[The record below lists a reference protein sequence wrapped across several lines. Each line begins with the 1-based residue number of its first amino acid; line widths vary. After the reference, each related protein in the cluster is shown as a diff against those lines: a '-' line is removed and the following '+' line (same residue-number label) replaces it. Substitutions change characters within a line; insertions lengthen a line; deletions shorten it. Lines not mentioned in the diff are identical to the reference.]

1 MITIR
6 ELVSHVGEQISVLG
20 FVETLR
26 AGKRRAFLDIGYGPD
41 RVQSVASTADLPADL
56 TVRSYVR
63 VDGTVRTLPPDK
75 YSHLPVELTDSRV
88 ILLSRAD
95 DTTLSKCPAGAST
108 EVQLRERHHY
118 FRDPTFASI
127 LRLSDAL
134 AQSVRQFFRDTHCT
148 ELIPPSFTG
157 VECEGGATLFS
168 LEHPGKSVAEPQTVY
183 LTQSSQFAL
192 EMALPGLGDCFCIA
206 PSFRK
211 EHSHTR
217 RHLTEFTHVESEWGG
232 ILTFEDHLDKLRA
245 LLQGTLRHF
254 LVLGASDLRAL
265 GQYDRVVTLLAKC
278 QDIVVLE
285 HQEAIQQL
293 NALGIRKKDG
303 SVFGPEDDIEE
314 AEERKL
320 IDTLD
325 RVVFLTKFPKVFKS
339 FYMCEDPSDP
349 SRVLGCDVE
358 VPGVGE
364 IIGSG
369 VREFDAARLTQR
381 LLENHLKPEDYTE
394 YIELRRC
401 GFARTSGM
409 GLGLGRMLTWLLDLH
424 SIRQVVAFP
433 RFPGY
438 VRP

>member
-1 MITIR
+1 MIPIR
-6 ELVSHVGEQISVLG
+6 ELVSHVGEQVSILG

-26 AGKRRAFLDIGYGPD
+26 AGKRHAFLDIGYGTD
-41 RVQSVASTADLPADL
+41 KVQSVTSTASLPADL

-63 VDGTVRTLPPDK
+63 VEGTVRALPQDK
-75 YSHLPVELTDSRV
+75 YSHQPVELTDSHV
-88 ILLSRAD
+88 VLLSRAD
-95 DTTLSKCPAGAST
+95 DMTLSKCPVGASL

-134 AQSVRQFFRDTHCT
+134 AQAVRQFFRDTHCT

-157 VECEGGATLFS
+157 VECEGGASLFG
-168 LEHPGKSVAEPQTVY
+168 LEHPGRSSAEPMTVF

-211 EHSHTR
+211 ENSHTR

-232 ILTFEDHLDKLRA
+232 ILTFEDHLEKLRA

-254 LVLGASDLRAL
+254 LALGASDLRAL
-265 GQYDRVVTLLAKC
+265 GKYDRVVALLAKC
-278 QDIVVLE
+278 HDILVLE
-285 HQEAIQQL
+285 HQEAIERL
-293 NALGIRKKDG
+293 NVLGIRKKDG
-303 SVFGPEDDIEE
+303 SAFGPEDDIEE
-314 AEERKL
+314 AEERQL

-339 FYMCEDPSDP
+339 FYMCQDPSDP

-369 VREFDAARLTQR
+369 VREFDATRLTQR